1 VVHIWVRATLDYDDA
16 RAFEAELLPA
26 FRDRVELWDATFT
39 LPYRI
44 FRGRVCAIARDNLA
58 QVEGAVRSAWEE
70 IPEGA
75 LVLPCD
81 DDDWFRPDAAL
92 VAQREAGPGGV
103 RWRSSFLEVPM
114 NRRHQL
120 GVWRR
125 HVQGPRP
132 QFICTTNNYALHV
145 RPDARERMRSH
156 LEASAWVAR
165 QPAGAVPFLRERLSL
180 MNRTLASQTSLG
192 AHKGGPIPRRALLGK
207 LERYRR
213 LYARPLR
220 DELAWAQP
228 YADRMR
234 ELMTELELR

>member
-16 RAFEAELLPA
+16 RAFEAELLPG

-39 LPYRI
+39 LPYRV
-44 FRGRVCAIARDNLA
+44 FRGRVRAIARDNLA
-58 QVEGAVRSAWEE
+58 RVEDAVRSAWEE
-70 IPEGA
+70 IPAGA

-92 VAQREAGPGGV
+92 VTQREAGPGGV

-114 NRRHQL
+114 NWRHQL

-132 QFICTTNNYALHV
+132 QFICTTNNYALHLG
-145 RPDARERMRSH
+145 PDARERMRSH

-220 DELAWAQP
+220 GELAWAQP
-228 YADRMR
+228 YADRMQ
-234 ELMTELELR
+234 ELMVELELR